1 MNMKKLVK
9 LSNVIGIVSVLLLVY
24 WVFAF
29 ILAQVF
35 GLRVFREHISE
46 MFAMSVLGIIALMAG
61 ALMLNIMLNLTRIA
75 ERNQE
80 TAASG
85 GRKTAW
91 LLLALFP
98 LLAALLFGGNYLTV
112 QRKQQILL
120 QTAERAMQDGGA
132 AALADY
138 RFDLP
143 YILQTADMLKLMDKE
158 NTAFRS
164 VSLIAPDAIGGKPVY
179 LAFSSD
185 GDSYRSLTDVQA
197 VADGFTAKEQ
207 ERVKTVRKIDHIY
220 AADLA
225 EREYLQQVFA
235 GQGGVRFQADGGN
248 YTLYYPYR
256 KNGKTVVLVF
266 SDYQRYGK
274 IGSY

>member
-9 LSNVIGIVSVLLLVY
+9 LSNIIGIVSVLLLVY

-35 GLRVFREHISE
+35 GLKVFREHITE

-80 TAASG
+80 TAVAG
-85 GRKTAW
+85 GKKTAW
-91 LLLALFP
+91 LLPALFP
-98 LLAALLFGGNYLTV
+98 LLAALLFGGNYLSE
-112 QRKQQILL
+112 QRKQRILL
-120 QTAERAMQDGGA
+120 QSAERIVQSGDTAS
-132 AALADY
+132 LADY

-143 YILQTADMLKLMDKE
+143 YILQTADTLKLMEKE
-158 NTAFRS
+158 NTAFRN
-164 VSLIAPDAIGGKPVY
+164 VFLITPDTIGGKPVY
-179 LAFSSD
+179 LAFYD
-185 GDSYRSLTDVQA
+185 EADSYRNLADMQPA
-197 VADGFTAKEQ
+197 ADGFTAKE
-207 ERVKTVRKIDHIY
+207 RDNVKTVRKIDHVY
-220 AADLA
+220 TTDPADRA
-225 EREYLQQVFA
+225 YLQQAFA
-235 GQGGVRFQADGGN
+235 GREGSRFRADGGN

-266 SDYQRYGK
+266 SDYQQYGK
-274 IGSY
+274 FGS

>member
-9 LSNVIGIVSVLLLVY
+9 LSNIIGIVSVLLLVY

-80 TAASG
+80 TAAG
-85 GRKTAW
+85 GKKTAW

-98 LLAALLFGGNYLTV
+98 LLAALLFGGDYLSV
-112 QRKQQILL
+112 RRKQQILL
-120 QTAERAMQDGGA
+120 QSAERIVQSGDT

-143 YILQTADMLKLMDKE
+143 YILRTADTLKLMEKE

-164 VSLIAPDAIGGKPVY
+164 VSLIAPDTVGGKPVY
-179 LAFSSD
+179 LAFYSD

-207 ERVKTVRKIDHIY
+207 DRVKTVRKIDHVY
-220 AADLA
+220 TTDPADRA
-225 EREYLQQVFA
+225 YLQQAFA
-235 GQGGVRFQADGGN
+235 GREGSRFRADGGN

-266 SDYQRYGK
+266 SDYQQYGK
-274 IGSY
+274 FGS

>member
-1 MNMKKLVK
+1 MDNRKLVK
-9 LSNVIGIVSVLLLVY
+9 LTNVIGIVSVLLLVY
-24 WVFAF
+24 WVFTF

-35 GLRVFREHISE
+35 GLKVFREHITE

-75 ERNQE
+75 ERDQQ
-80 TAASG
+80 TQGG
-85 GRKTAW
+85 GRRKTVW
-91 LLLALFP
+91 LLLAVFP
-98 LLAALLFGGNYLTV
+98 LLAALLFGGDYLSV
-112 QRKQQILL
+112 RRKQQILL
-120 QTAERAMQDGGA
+120 QTAERAVQSGAA

-143 YILQTADMLKLMDKE
+143 YILQTADTLKLMEKE

-164 VSLIAPDAIGGKPVY
+164 VSLIAPDTISGKPVY
-179 LAFSSD
+179 LAFYD
-185 GDSYRSLTDVQA
+185 EADSYRNLADVQPA
-197 VADGFTAKEQ
+197 ADGFAAKE
-207 ERVKTVRKIDHIY
+207 RDNVKIVRKIDHVY
-220 AADLA
+220 TTDPAD
-225 EREYLQQVFA
+225 REYLQQAFA
-235 GQGGVRFQADGGN
+235 GREGSRFQADGGN

-274 IGSY
+274 FGS

>member
-1 MNMKKLVK
+1 MDNRKLVK
-9 LSNVIGIVSVLLLVY
+9 LTNVIGIVSVLLLVY

-35 GLRVFREHISE
+35 GLKVFREHITE

-75 ERNQE
+75 ERDQQ
-80 TAASG
+80 TQGGG
-85 GRKTAW
+85 GRKTVW
-91 LLLALFP
+91 LLLAVFP
-98 LLAALLFGGNYLTV
+98 LLAALLFGGDYLSV
-112 QRKQQILL
+112 RRKQQILL
-120 QTAERAMQDGGA
+120 QSAERAVQSGAA

-143 YILQTADMLKLMDKE
+143 YILQTADTLKLMEKE

-164 VSLIAPDAIGGKPVY
+164 VSLIAPDTIGGKPVY
-179 LAFSSD
+179 LAFYD
-185 GDSYRSLTDVQA
+185 EADSYRNLADVQPA
-197 VADGFTAKEQ
+197 ADGFAAKE
-207 ERVKTVRKIDHIY
+207 RDNVKTVRKIDHVY
-220 AADLA
+220 TTDPAD
-225 EREYLQQVFA
+225 REYLQQAFA
-235 GQGGVRFQADGGN
+235 GREGSRFQADGGN

-274 IGSY
+274 FGS

>member
-1 MNMKKLVK
+1 M
-9 LSNVIGIVSVLLLVY
+9 LLLVY

-35 GLRVFREHISE
+35 GLKVFREHISE

-75 ERNQE
+75 ERDQQ
-80 TAASG
+80 TQGGG
-85 GRKTAW
+85 GRKTVW
-91 LLLALFP
+91 LLLAVFP
-98 LLAALLFGGNYLTV
+98 LLAALLFGGDYLSV
-112 QRKQQILL
+112 RRKQQILL
-120 QTAERAMQDGGA
+120 QTAERAVQSGAA

-143 YILQTADMLKLMDKE
+143 YILQTADTLKLMEKE

-164 VSLIAPDAIGGKPVY
+164 VSLIAPDTIGGKPVY
-179 LAFSSD
+179 LAFYD
-185 GDSYRSLTDVQA
+185 EADSYRNLTGVQPA
-197 VADGFTAKEQ
+197 ADGFAAKE
-207 ERVKTVRKIDHIY
+207 RDNVKTVRKIDHVY
-220 AADLA
+220 TTDPADRA
-225 EREYLQQVFA
+225 YLQQAFA
-235 GQGGVRFQADGGN
+235 GREGSRFRVAGGN

-274 IGSY
+274 FGS

>member
-1 MNMKKLVK
+1 MDNRKLVK
-9 LSNVIGIVSVLLLVY
+9 LTNVIGIVSVLLLVY

-35 GLRVFREHISE
+35 GLKVFREHITE

-75 ERNQE
+75 ERDQQ
-80 TAASG
+80 TQG
-85 GRKTAW
+85 GGSRKTVW
-91 LLLALFP
+91 LLLAVFP
-98 LLAALLFGGNYLTV
+98 LLAALLFGGDYLSV
-112 QRKQQILL
+112 RRKQQILL
-120 QTAERAMQDGGA
+120 QSAERAVQSGAA

-138 RFDLP
+138 RFDLS
-143 YILQTADMLKLMDKE
+143 YILQTADTLKLMEKE

-164 VSLIAPDAIGGKPVY
+164 VSLITPDTIGGKPVY
-179 LAFSSD
+179 LAFYD
-185 GDSYRSLTDVQA
+185 EADSYRNLADVQPA
-197 VADGFTAKEQ
+197 ADGFAAKE
-207 ERVKTVRKIDHIY
+207 RDNVKTVRKIDHVY
-220 AADLA
+220 TTDPAD
-225 EREYLQQVFA
+225 REYLQQAFA
-235 GQGGVRFQADGGN
+235 GREGSRFQADGGN

-274 IGSY
+274 FGS

>member
-9 LSNVIGIVSVLLLVY
+9 LSNIIGIVSVLLLVY

-35 GLRVFREHISE
+35 GLKVFREHIAE

-80 TAASG
+80 TAVAG
-85 GRKTAW
+85 GKKTAW

-98 LLAALLFGGNYLTV
+98 LLAALLFGGNYLSE
-112 QRKQQILL
+112 QRKQRILL
-120 QTAERAMQDGGA
+120 QSAERIVQSGDTAS
-132 AALADY
+132 LADY
-138 RFDLP
+138 CFDLP
-143 YILQTADMLKLMDKE
+143 YILQTADTLKLMEKE
-158 NTAFRS
+158 NTAFRN
-164 VSLIAPDAIGGKPVY
+164 VFLITPDTIGGKPVY
-179 LAFSSD
+179 LAFYD
-185 GDSYRSLTDVQA
+185 EADSYRNLADMQPA
-197 VADGFTAKEQ
+197 ADGFTAKE
-207 ERVKTVRKIDHIY
+207 RDNVKTVRKIDHVY
-220 AADLA
+220 TTDPADRA
-225 EREYLQQVFA
+225 YLQQAFA
-235 GQGGVRFQADGGN
+235 GREGSRFRADGGN

-266 SDYQRYGK
+266 SDYQQYGK
-274 IGSY
+274 FGS

>member
-1 MNMKKLVK
+1 MDNRKLVK
-9 LSNVIGIVSVLLLVY
+9 LTNVIGIVSVLLLVY

-35 GLRVFREHISE
+35 GLKVFREHITE

-75 ERNQE
+75 ERDQQ
-80 TAASG
+80 TQGGG
-85 GRKTAW
+85 GRKTVW
-91 LLLALFP
+91 LLLAVFP
-98 LLAALLFGGNYLTV
+98 LLAALLFGGDYLSV
-112 QRKQQILL
+112 RRKQQILL
-120 QTAERAMQDGGA
+120 QSAERAVQSGAA

-138 RFDLP
+138 RFDLS
-143 YILQTADMLKLMDKE
+143 YILQTADTLKLMEKE

-164 VSLIAPDAIGGKPVY
+164 VSLITPDTIGGKPVY
-179 LAFSSD
+179 LAFYD
-185 GDSYRSLTDVQA
+185 EADSYRNLADVQPA
-197 VADGFTAKEQ
+197 ADGFAAKE
-207 ERVKTVRKIDHIY
+207 RDNVKTVRKIDHVY
-220 AADLA
+220 TTDPAD
-225 EREYLQQVFA
+225 REFLQQAFV
-235 GQGGVRFQADGGN
+235 GREGSRFQADGGN

-274 IGSY
+274 FGS

>member
-9 LSNVIGIVSVLLLVY
+9 LSNIIGIVSVLLLVY

-80 TAASG
+80 TAAAG
-85 GRKTAW
+85 GKKTAW

-98 LLAALLFGGNYLTV
+98 LLAALLFGGNYLSE

-120 QTAERAMQDGGA
+120 QSAERIVQSGDT

-143 YILQTADMLKLMDKE
+143 YILQTADTLKLMDKE

-164 VSLIAPDAIGGKPVY
+164 VSLIAPDTVGGKPVY
-179 LAFSSD
+179 LAFYSD

-207 ERVKTVRKIDHIY
+207 DRVKTVRKIDHVY
-220 AADLA
+220 TTDPADRA
-225 EREYLQQVFA
+225 YLQQAFA
-235 GQGGVRFQADGGN
+235 GREGSRFRADGGN

-266 SDYQRYGK
+266 SDYQQYGK
-274 IGSY
+274 FGS

>member
-9 LSNVIGIVSVLLLVY
+9 LTNVIGIVSVLLLVY

-35 GLRVFREHISE
+35 DLKVFREHITE

-80 TAASG
+80 TAAG
-85 GRKTAW
+85 GKKTAW

-98 LLAALLFGGNYLTV
+98 LLAALLFGGNYLSE

-120 QTAERAMQDGGA
+120 QSAERIVQSGDT

-143 YILQTADMLKLMDKE
+143 YILQTADTLKLMEKE

-164 VSLIAPDAIGGKPVY
+164 VSLIAPDAVGGKPVY
-179 LAFSSD
+179 LVFNSEAD
-185 GDSYRSLTDVQA
+185 DYRNLTDVQA

-207 ERVKTVRKIDHIY
+207 NRVKTVRKIDHIY

>member
-9 LSNVIGIVSVLLLVY
+9 LSNIIGIVSVLLLVY

-80 TAASG
+80 TAAG
-85 GRKTAW
+85 GKKTAW

-98 LLAALLFGGNYLTV
+98 LLAALLFGGDYLSV
-112 QRKQQILL
+112 RRKQQILL
-120 QTAERAMQDGGA
+120 QSAERIVQSGDT

-143 YILQTADMLKLMDKE
+143 YILQTADTLKLMEKE

-164 VSLIAPDAIGGKPVY
+164 VSLIAPDTVGGKPVY
-179 LAFSSD
+179 LAFYSD

-207 ERVKTVRKIDHIY
+207 DRVKTVRKIDHVY
-220 AADLA
+220 TTDPADRA
-225 EREYLQQVFA
+225 YLQQAFA
-235 GQGGVRFQADGGN
+235 GREGSRFRADGGN

-266 SDYQRYGK
+266 SDYQQYGK
-274 IGSY
+274 FGS

>member
-9 LSNVIGIVSVLLLVY
+9 LTNVIGIVSVLLLVY

-35 GLRVFREHISE
+35 DLKVFREHISE

-80 TAASG
+80 TAAAG
-85 GRKTAW
+85 GKKTAW

-98 LLAALLFGGNYLTV
+98 LLAALLFGGNYLSE

-120 QTAERAMQDGGA
+120 QSAERIVQSGDT

-143 YILQTADMLKLMDKE
+143 YILQTADTLKLMDKE

-164 VSLIAPDAIGGKPVY
+164 VSLIAPDTVGGKPVY
-179 LAFSSD
+179 LAFYSD

-207 ERVKTVRKIDHIY
+207 DRVKTVRKIDHVY
-220 AADLA
+220 TTDPADRA
-225 EREYLQQVFA
+225 YLQQAFA
-235 GQGGVRFQADGGN
+235 GREGSRFRADGGN

-266 SDYQRYGK
+266 SDYQQYGK
-274 IGSY
+274 FGS

>member
-1 MNMKKLVK
+1 MDNRKLVK
-9 LSNVIGIVSVLLLVY
+9 LTNVIGIVSVLLLVY

-35 GLRVFREHISE
+35 GLKVFREHITE

-75 ERNQE
+75 ERDQQ
-80 TAASG
+80 TQGGG
-85 GRKTAW
+85 GRKTVW
-91 LLLALFP
+91 LLLAVFP
-98 LLAALLFGGNYLTV
+98 LLAALLFGGDYLSV
-112 QRKQQILL
+112 RRKQQILL
-120 QTAERAMQDGGA
+120 QSAERAVQSGAA

-138 RFDLP
+138 RFDLS
-143 YILQTADMLKLMDKE
+143 YILQTADTLKLMEKE

-164 VSLIAPDAIGGKPVY
+164 VSLIAPDTIGGKPVY
-179 LAFSSD
+179 LAFYD
-185 GDSYRSLTDVQA
+185 EADSYRNLTGVQPA
-197 VADGFTAKEQ
+197 ADGFTAKE
-207 ERVKTVRKIDHIY
+207 RDNVKTVRKIDHVY
-220 AADLA
+220 TTDPADRA
-225 EREYLQQVFA
+225 YLQQAFA
-235 GQGGVRFQADGGN
+235 GREGSRFRADGGN

-274 IGSY
+274 FGS

>member
-9 LSNVIGIVSVLLLVY
+9 LTNVIGIVSVLLLVY

-80 TAASG
+80 TAAG
-85 GRKTAW
+85 GKKTAW

-98 LLAALLFGGNYLTV
+98 LLAALLFGGNYLSE

-120 QTAERAMQDGGA
+120 QSAERIVQSGDT

-143 YILQTADMLKLMDKE
+143 YILQTADTLKLMEKE

-164 VSLIAPDAIGGKPVY
+164 VSLIAPDTIGGKPVY
-179 LAFSSD
+179 LAFYD
-185 GDSYRSLTDVQA
+185 EADSYRNLTGVQPA
-197 VADGFTAKEQ
+197 ADGFFAKEQ
-207 ERVKTVRKIDHIY
+207 DRVKTVRKINHIY

-248 YTLYYPYR
+248 YTLYYP
-256 KNGKTVVLVF
+256 
-266 SDYQRYGK
+266 
-274 IGSY
+274 